1 MRTLGRFNSVWMFEA
16 ANVGGVVAAITD
28 LLQAKGA
35 AESRITVE
43 TTDGANSCVNE
54 ELREEKKGSLKSV
67 TEAAWSTDDHL

>member
-1 MRTLGRFNSVWMFEA
+1 M
-16 ANVGGVVAAITD
+16 
-28 LLQAKGA
+28 QAKGG

-54 ELREEKKGSLKSV
+54 ELWEEKKGSLKSV

>member
-1 MRTLGRFNSVWMFEA
+1 MWELLLLLS
-16 ANVGGVVAAITD
+16 ITD

-67 TEAAWSTDDHL
+67 TEAARSTDDHL